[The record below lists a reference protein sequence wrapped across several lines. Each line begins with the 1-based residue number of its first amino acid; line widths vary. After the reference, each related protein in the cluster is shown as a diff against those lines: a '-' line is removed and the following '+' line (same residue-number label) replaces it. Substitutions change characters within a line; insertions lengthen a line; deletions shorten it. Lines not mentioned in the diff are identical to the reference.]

1 VSSTV
6 LVYVEDAADLVLVAD
21 AFEIGN
27 SKKLKITYLM
37 AKKTRHFIVKVTSF
51 QIIRFHRT

>member
-27 SKKLKITYLM
+27 SKKLINHNYKGN
-37 AKKTRHFIVKVTSF
+37 KRKEKS
-51 QIIRFHRT
+51 